1 MLHFFPID
9 TVNFVIKYSF
19 LLDGSSLENILSS
32 SFASGYHLVYL
43 VSCPH
48 SWFLLSFLLH
58 VLFLPF
64 FLQVGYY
71 FYFATTLYLCIYLES
86 FLNKSIKQRWLLY
99 VINRLI
105 SGYLAVPKKN
115 PGMSCFLFC
124 FDSPS

>member
-19 LLDGSSLENILSS
+19 LLDGSSLEHILSS

-71 FYFATTLYLCIYLES
+71 FYFATLYLCIYLKS

-99 VINRLI
+99 VINHLI

-115 PGMSCFLFC
+115 PEMSCSLFC